1 MREQVEEVGSF
12 HKITSRETLCDLG
25 RRSLKLSETELVYSA
40 ALWDKVQL
48 RNGGTGKLWEYVYS
62 SRRVCR
68 GLTGLVWVF

>member
-1 MREQVEEVGSF
+1 MEEVGSF

-48 RNGGTGKLWEYVYS
+48 RNGGTGKLWEYVY
-62 SRRVCR
+62 
-68 GLTGLVWVF
+68 